1 MLTNGGEG
9 WRVRVCANDCCVA
22 PAPITVLPSMRM
34 RVKWYVRGSLRRS
47 TNTNT
52 LPDIGRTGGADGDGD
67 GEGKG
72 GGKRVGEGEGE
83 ARGDGVGESA
93 GEEVGVDGEGLDAPA
108 AVAPDLGP
116 QPALSRR
123 AATAMPARRCVPLI
137 LVLSNAATT
146 VRLRVASVT

>member
-34 RVKWYVRGSLRRS
+34 RVKWYVCGSLRRS

-67 GEGKG
+67 GEG
-72 GGKRVGEGEGE
+72 REV
-83 ARGDGVGESA
+83 ARGWAKERVKPG
-93 GEEVGVDGEGLDAPA
+93 
-108 AVAPDLGP
+108 
-116 QPALSRR
+116 
-123 AATAMPARRCVPLI
+123 AMEWANQPARR
-137 LVLSNAATT
+137 SGWM
-146 VRLRVASVT
+146 VRGWT